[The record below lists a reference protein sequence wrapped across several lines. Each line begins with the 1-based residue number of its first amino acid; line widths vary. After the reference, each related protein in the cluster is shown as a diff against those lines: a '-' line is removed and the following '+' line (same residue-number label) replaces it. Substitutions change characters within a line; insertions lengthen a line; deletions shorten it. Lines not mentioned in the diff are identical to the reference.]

1 MKRIAAFFVS
11 LLCLAVMF
19 PVCAAAP
26 MRAQAVVSDYSEQ
39 TVYQALLALKSRY
52 PEGMKFDNSTPYS
65 LNGNTYT
72 WEAAR
77 QKTAGCAAFAAILSD
92 TVFGTSLPVQKFQDI
107 RSARPGD
114 VLRYNGE
121 WGGHTVIVLQRLS
134 DSVEVAEGNYGGTVH
149 WGRKISFSELQ
160 NSGEYFYTRYPQQGS
175 SGSGRGDTD
184 GSGAV
189 SAEDVQMTLVAYT
202 NQLSGKNT
210 GLSSAQLSRADA
222 DLNGRLGVEDVQLI
236 LIYYTR
242 NVVSKQNIPWDRL
255 LK

>member
-11 LLCLAVMF
+11 LLCLAVML

-149 WGRKISFSELQ
+149 
-160 NSGEYFYTRYPQQGS
+160 
-175 SGSGRGDTD
+175 
-184 GSGAV
+184 
-189 SAEDVQMTLVAYT
+189 
-202 NQLSGKNT
+202 LS
-210 GLSSAQLSRADA
+210 
-222 DLNGRLGVEDVQLI
+222 LI
-236 LIYYTR
+236 HI
-242 NVVSKQNIPWDRL
+242 
-255 LK
+255 